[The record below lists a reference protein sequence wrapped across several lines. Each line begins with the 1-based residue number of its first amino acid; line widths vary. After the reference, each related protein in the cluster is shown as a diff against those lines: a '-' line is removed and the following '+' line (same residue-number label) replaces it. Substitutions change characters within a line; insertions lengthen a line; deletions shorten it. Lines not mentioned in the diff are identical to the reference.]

1 MNAKRWFAL
10 LAAAVLLIVS
20 LGAQTAFSLW
30 NTVSNQAQNQ
40 QNQENIVKR
49 GSSDN
54 RIAML
59 DVEGTIQSSSGS
71 GAFSG
76 EGYNHEEFL
85 SNLEEAGSS
94 ADVDGIIINVNSPGG
109 GVVESDEIHD
119 AVVEVQ
125 EEENK
130 PVYVS
135 MGNTAASG
143 GYYLAA
149 PADKIVAHSA
159 TITGSIGVIMSSL
172 NYSELAE
179 NLGIDSV
186 NITSGEFKD
195 IGSPTEE
202 VTEED
207 REIMQGI
214 VDDMYEDFL
223 QVVIDGRGFSEEKA
237 RNLADGRI
245 YTGEQAEENGLID
258 ELGTTEDTI
267 SMMEE
272 DLELGDATVERYT
285 SDGFSWQSLLQNTVQ
300 GMFISDEKL
309 LGLQE
314 LLKSVGSASPRP
326 MYLYEG

>member
-1 MNAKRWFAL
+1 
-10 LAAAVLLIVS
+10 
-20 LGAQTAFSLW
+20 
-30 NTVSNQAQNQ
+30 
-40 QNQENIVKR
+40 
-49 GSSDN
+49 
-54 RIAML
+54 
-59 DVEGTIQSSSGS
+59 
-71 GAFSG
+71 
-76 EGYNHEEFL
+76 
-85 SNLEEAGSS
+85 
-94 ADVDGIIINVNSPGG
+94 VDGIIINVNSPGG

-119 AVVEVQ
+119 TVVEVQ

-179 NLGIDSV
+179 NLGIEGV

-195 IGSPTEE
+195 MGSPTEE
-202 VTEED
+202 VTEEEE
-207 REIMQGI
+207 EIMQGI

-223 QVVIDGRGFSEEKA
+223 QVVIDGRGFSEDEA
-237 RNLADGRI
+237 RDLADGRI
-245 YTGEQAEENGLID
+245 YTGEQAEENGLVD
-258 ELGTTEDTI
+258 ELGTSEDTI
-267 SMMEE
+267 AMMEE

-285 SDGFSWQSLLQNTVQ
+285 SDGFSWQSLLQNSVQ
-300 GMFISDEKL
+300 GLFISDEKL

-314 LLKSVGSASPRP
+314 LLKSVGSDSPRP